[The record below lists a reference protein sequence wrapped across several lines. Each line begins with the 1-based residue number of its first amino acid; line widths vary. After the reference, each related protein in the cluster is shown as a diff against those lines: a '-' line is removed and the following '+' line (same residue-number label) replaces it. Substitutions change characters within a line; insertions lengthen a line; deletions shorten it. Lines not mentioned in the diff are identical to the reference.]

1 MDIRAE
7 SAPRRREPRF
17 RAHRLHPP
25 PEGPGTGP
33 GGRGPGPGPTGR
45 AAAPSGRYWG
55 MRNRALAGIVGLAI
69 LAGCGGAPQPDDG
82 IRAGQAAPPPRTNP
96 SLDASL
102 ARMEA
107 ELDTALAAGV
117 DGAGI
122 ERLYRA
128 EEISNRL
135 LETHLPFAWLEGENY
150 SVDARLRQIQSVADR
165 VVARIRSAGPRADL
179 IADIE
184 ALRGEIRTLRAGLAR
199 GGTTAPVPIERLL
212 TQLDSARRR

>member
-1 MDIRAE
+1 MRKTP
-7 SAPRRREPRF
+7 PRSGRIGPEWPRPQ
-17 RAHRLHPP
+17 RHEA
-25 PEGPGTGP
+25 GAVAGIG
-33 GGRGPGPGPTGR
+33 
-45 AAAPSGRYWG
+45 GRYWG
-55 MRNRALAGIVGLAI
+55 MEKPGIAMVLGIAI
-69 LAGCGGAPQPDDG
+69 LAGCGRAPQPDDG
-82 IRAGQAAPPPRTNP
+82 LRAGQAAPPPRTNP

-135 LETHLPFAWLEGENY
+135 LESHLPFAWLEDENY

-165 VVARIRSAGPRADL
+165 VVARIRSSGRQEELTADVESLRA
-179 IADIE
+179 
-184 ALRGEIRTLRAGLAR
+184 EIRTLRAGLAH
-199 GGTTAPVPIERLL
+199 GGTAAPIPIERIL
-212 TQLDSARRR
+212 TQLDTARR

>member
-1 MDIRAE
+1 ME
-7 SAPRRREPRF
+7 K
-17 RAHRLHPP
+17 
-25 PEGPGTGP
+25 TGI
-33 GGRGPGPGPTGR
+33 
-45 AAAPSGRYWG
+45 A
-55 MRNRALAGIVGLAI
+55 MVLGIAI

-82 IRAGQAAPPPRTNP
+82 LRAGQAAPPPRTNP

-135 LETHLPFAWLEGENY
+135 LESHLPFAWLEDENY

-165 VVARIRSAGPRADL
+165 VVARIRSSGRREELTADVESLRA
-179 IADIE
+179 
-184 ALRGEIRTLRAGLAR
+184 EIRTLRAGLAR
-199 GGTTAPVPIERLL
+199 GGTAAPIPIERIL
-212 TQLDSARRR
+212 TQLDTARR

>member
-1 MDIRAE
+1 ME
-7 SAPRRREPRF
+7 K
-17 RAHRLHPP
+17 
-25 PEGPGTGP
+25 PGI
-33 GGRGPGPGPTGR
+33 
-45 AAAPSGRYWG
+45 A
-55 MRNRALAGIVGLAI
+55 MVLGIAI
-69 LAGCGGAPQPDDG
+69 LAGCGRAPQPDDG
-82 IRAGQAAPPPRTNP
+82 LRAGQAAPPPRTNP

-135 LETHLPFAWLEGENY
+135 LESHLPFAWLEDENY

-165 VVARIRSAGPRADL
+165 VVARIRSSGRQEELTADVESLRA
-179 IADIE
+179 
-184 ALRGEIRTLRAGLAR
+184 EIRTLRAGLAH
-199 GGTTAPVPIERLL
+199 GGTAAPIPIERIL
-212 TQLDSARRR
+212 TQLDTARR

>member
-1 MDIRAE
+1 MGSRSLFMAVW
-7 SAPRRREPRF
+7 
-17 RAHRLHPP
+17 LVVM
-25 PEGPGTGP
+25 G
-33 GGRGPGPGPTGR
+33 
-45 AAAPSGRYWG
+45 
-55 MRNRALAGIVGLAI
+55 
-69 LAGCGGAPQPDDG
+69 GCGGAQPVDEPM
-82 IRAGQAAPPPRTNP
+82 RAGQAAPPLRTNP

-135 LETHLPFAWLEGENY
+135 LESHPPFAWLDGENY

-165 VVARIRSAGPRADL
+165 VVARIRSSGQREDLLADV
-179 IADIE
+179 E
-184 ALRGEIRTLRAGLAR
+184 SLRSEIRDLRAGLAQ
-199 GGTTAPVPIERLL
+199 GGSAAPVPIDRLL
-212 TQLDSARRR
+212 TQLDTARR

>member
-1 MDIRAE
+1 MRKTPPISGRKGHE
-7 SAPRRREPRF
+7 R
-17 RAHRLHPP
+17 PP
-25 PEGPGTGP
+25 PERYEAGPVTGV
-33 GGRGPGPGPTGR
+33 G
-45 AAAPSGRYWG
+45 GRYWSMG
-55 MRNRALAGIVGLAI
+55 KPGIAMVLGIAI
-69 LAGCGGAPQPDDG
+69 LAGCGRAPQPDDG
-82 IRAGQAAPPPRTNP
+82 LRAGQAAPPPRTNP

-135 LETHLPFAWLEGENY
+135 LESHPPFAWLEDENY

-165 VVARIRSAGPRADL
+165 VVARIRSSGRREELTADVESLRA
-179 IADIE
+179 
-184 ALRGEIRTLRAGLAR
+184 EIRTLRAGLAR
-199 GGTTAPVPIERLL
+199 GGTAAPIPIERIL
-212 TQLDSARRR
+212 TQLDTARR

>member
-1 MDIRAE
+1 MGKPVIAMV
-7 SAPRRREPRF
+7 
-17 RAHRLHPP
+17 L
-25 PEGPGTGP
+25 G
-33 GGRGPGPGPTGR
+33 
-45 AAAPSGRYWG
+45 
-55 MRNRALAGIVGLAI
+55 VAI
-69 LAGCGGAPQPDDG
+69 LAGCGRAPQPDDG
-82 IRAGQAAPPPRTNP
+82 LRAGQATPPPRTNP

-135 LETHLPFAWLEGENY
+135 LESHLPFAWLEDQNY

-165 VVARIRSAGPRADL
+165 VVARIRSSGREEELTADVESLRA
-179 IADIE
+179 
-184 ALRGEIRTLRAGLAR
+184 EIRTLRAGLAR
-199 GGTTAPVPIERLL
+199 GGTAAPIPIERIL
-212 TQLDSARRR
+212 TQLDTARR

>member
-1 MDIRAE
+1 
-7 SAPRRREPRF
+7 
-17 RAHRLHPP
+17 
-25 PEGPGTGP
+25 
-33 GGRGPGPGPTGR
+33 
-45 AAAPSGRYWG
+45 
-55 MRNRALAGIVGLAI
+55 MRNLVLAGAVGFAVA
-69 LAGCGGAPQPDDG
+69 AGCGRAPQPDDG
-82 IRAGQAAPPPRTNP
+82 LRAGQAAPPPRTNP

-135 LETHLPFAWLEGENY
+135 LESHLPFAWLEGENY

-165 VVARIRSAGPRADL
+165 VVARIRSSGRREDL
-179 IADIE
+179 VEDVE
-184 ALRGEIRTLRAGLAR
+184 GLRSEIRVLRAGLAR
-199 GGTTAPVPIERLL
+199 GGTGAPVPIERVL
-212 TQLDSARRR
+212 TQLDSARR

>member
-1 MDIRAE
+1 MAIRAE
-7 SAPRRREPRF
+7 TAPDGREPRF
-17 RAHRLHPP
+17 RADRRD
-25 PEGPGTGP
+25 GGGVVRTGAGVNAWSLLP
-33 GGRGPGPGPTGR
+33 RYGAIASP
-45 AAAPSGRYWG
+45 GRYWG
-55 MRNRALAGIVGLAI
+55 MRNRALAALAGLAI
-69 LAGCGGAPQPDDG
+69 LGGCGRAPQPDDG
-82 IRAGQAAPPPRTNP
+82 IRAGQTAPPPRTNP

-135 LETHLPFAWLEGENY
+135 LESHLPFAWLETENY

-184 ALRGEIRTLRAGLAR
+184 ALRGEIRVLRAGLAR
-199 GGTTAPVPIERLL
+199 GGTAAPVPIERLL
-212 TQLDSARRR
+212 TQLDSARR

>member
-1 MDIRAE
+1 
-7 SAPRRREPRF
+7 
-17 RAHRLHPP
+17 
-25 PEGPGTGP
+25 
-33 GGRGPGPGPTGR
+33 
-45 AAAPSGRYWG
+45 
-55 MRNRALAGIVGLAI
+55 MRNLWLALVVGLAVT
-69 LAGCGGAPQPDDG
+69 AACGRTPQPDDG

-107 ELDTALAAGV
+107 ELDTALAAGI

-135 LETHLPFAWLEGENY
+135 LESHLPFAWLEDQRY

-165 VVARIRSAGPRADL
+165 VVARIRSSGRQEDL
-179 IADIE
+179 VTDVE
-184 ALRGEIRTLRAGLAR
+184 SLRSEIRLLRVSLAK
-199 GGTTAPVPIERLL
+199 GGTAAPTPIDRLL
-212 TQLDSARRR
+212 LQLDSSGR